1 MWKATHSGC
10 MARLGAKVDK
20 FVLKRQWQR
29 STLLGFVRRMWR
41 YKFGMMCSNGLVYAD
56 YEVPCSGRICCVSR
70 VETAAG
76 VSERWECN
84 RCNYGYREIF

>member
-1 MWKATHSGC
+1 
-10 MARLGAKVDK
+10 
-20 FVLKRQWQR
+20 
-29 STLLGFVRRMWR
+29 
-41 YKFGMMCSNGLVYAD
+41 MCSNGLVYAD